1 MFTTV
6 FIEYTTSIRL
16 KELWDF
22 FMKTI
27 MYNKYTQNLYG
38 LYRQR
43 ANMNGIDSLET
54 HGVHL
59 WFRSHTCTCN
69 NILGYLKKLCATL
82 RWIEFDN

>member
-6 FIEYTTSIRL
+6 FIEFTTSIRL

-38 LYRQR
+38 SKGQYEWDWKSRNTL
-43 ANMNGIDSLET
+43 
-54 HGVHL
+54 
-59 WFRSHTCTCN
+59 CTFM
-69 NILGYLKKLCATL
+69 IQITYMYMQ
-82 RWIEFDN
+82 

>member
-27 MYNKYTQNLYG
+27 MYNKYTQNLYE
-38 LYRQR
+38 L
-43 ANMNGIDSLET
+43 
-54 HGVHL
+54 
-59 WFRSHTCTCN
+59 
-69 NILGYLKKLCATL
+69 
-82 RWIEFDN
+82 